1 MLDWIPDLSRAALIG
16 GAVTVLAAQGT
27 VMAADEFVFHRGRAQ
42 KMPRWERLGHPLD
55 TLTVLIPVLMA
66 LLLPPS
72 RPWTLLF
79 AGLALFSCL
88 FVTKDE
94 AVHARQCTGGEQWLH
109 AILFL
114 LHPLL
119 FAAVYV
125 LWMEGG
131 RGWISLQALL
141 AAGFLCWQLFY
152 WNGPWAPRLYK

>member
-1 MLDWIPDLSRAALIG
+1 MTLSLPLSHAAAVGL
-16 GAVTVLAAQGT
+16 AVTVLALQGT
-27 VMAADEFVFHRGRAQ
+27 VMAVDEFVFHRARAR
-42 KMPRWERLGHPLD
+42 KMPLWERLGHPLD
-55 TLTVLIPVLMA
+55 TATVLAPLGITLF
-66 LLLPPS
+66 LPLTRS
-72 RPWTLLF
+72 SSLLF

-94 AVHARQCTGGEQWLH
+94 AVHARECTGGEQWLH
-109 AILFL
+109 ALLFL

-119 FAAVYV
+119 FLAVYV
-125 LWMEGG
+125 LWMEQG